1 MNMLSR
7 IPWLW
12 LFVWALVLHVV
23 LIGLSFLEVFI
34 YSVLIEPGK
43 DQAFYEAHAAQSA
56 PYVAIIA
63 GFVLTFLIA
72 RLMTKNRT
80 QDRILI
86 GIMLAVA
93 YMVMD
98 VFLLIAV
105 KVDWG
110 EHMGIFLISFATKI
124 LAGYLGSIS
133 FGKK

>member
-1 MNMLSR
+1 MLSR

-12 LFVWALVLHVV
+12 LFIWALVLHVV

-34 YSVLIEPGK
+34 YSALIEPGK

-63 GFVLTFLIA
+63 GFVLTFLVA
-72 RLMTKNRT
+72 RMLTKKRT
-80 QDRILI
+80 QDKILI
-86 GIMLAVA
+86 GIMLVVA
-93 YMVMD
+93 YIVID
-98 VFLLIAV
+98 IFLLMAV

-110 EHMGIFLISFATKI
+110 EHFGIFLTSFATKI
-124 LAGYLGSIS
+124 LAGYLAGIS